1 MKKELLI
8 SVLAAGLLTLTGCGS
23 SSDDSATTPTTTTTL
38 SAQFIDS
45 AVQGLSYNC
54 LPSGKSGLTDSEGF
68 FDYVADDICTFNVG
82 EVTIG
87 STQPTE
93 SIVTPS
99 NLSTI
104 PDEVTN
110 MLRFLQTLDID
121 SNATNGIVLP
131 AGLSGTVAFGTD
143 FNATIQNFLTVNNL
157 DGTVVVSPEDALAH
171 FDESTSTILTDTK
184 FIDKTFIYYADPQ
197 GTPFGDSFYADHTHV
212 TSGGDGDGVARAWS
226 IDQTTNIITL
236 LDSSDGSS
244 FDWNLTSSTHMS
256 ITGHYPDGQIAF
268 FAENVPYTIVSTN
281 PEQISSSVLND
292 GNYIITVDRVV
303 TNYPAQNSYGIKAYY
318 CSEHKYKELYQ
329 DGTVAYGTYTID
341 IDTNTLTTTITSPTS
356 TTGTITDNDGFITKG
371 ETLTGTSSA
380 IGEFDITIIENTK
393 SVLPASLCT
402 AP

>member
-1 MKKELLI
+1 MKKVLLT
-8 SVLAAGLLTLTGCGS
+8 SVLAAGMLTLTGCGS
-23 SSDDSATTPTTTTTL
+23 SSDSSGATPTTTL
-38 SAQFIDS
+38 SSQFIDS

-68 FDYVADDICTFNVG
+68 FDYITDDICTFKVG

-93 SIVTPS
+93 PIVTPT
-99 NLSTI
+99 NLSSI
-104 PDEVTN
+104 SDEVTN
-110 MLRFLQTLDID
+110 ILRFLQTMDID
-121 SNATNGIVLP
+121 ANATNGIILP
-131 AGLSGTVAFGTD
+131 TGLSGTVEFGSD
-143 FNATIQNFLTVNNL
+143 FNTSIQTFLTANNL

-171 FDESTSTILTDTK
+171 FEESTSTILTDAR

-197 GTPFGDSFYADHTHV
+197 GAPFADSFYADHTHV

-226 IDQTTNIITL
+226 IDQTANIITL
-236 LDSSDGSS
+236 VDSSDGSS

-256 ITGHYPDGQIAF
+256 IIARYPDGQIAF
-268 FAENVPYTIVSTN
+268 FIENVPYTIVSTN
-281 PEQISSSVLND
+281 PEQISSSVLDD

-318 CSEHKYKELYQ
+318 CSEHKYKEVYQ
-329 DGTVAYGTYTID
+329 DGTVAYGTYAID
-341 IDTNTLTTTITSPTS
+341 IGANTLTTTITSPIS
-356 TTGTITDNDGFITKG
+356 TTGAITDNDGFITKD

-380 IGEFDITIIENTK
+380 LGEFDITIVENTK
-393 SVLPASLCT
+393 SILPASLCA